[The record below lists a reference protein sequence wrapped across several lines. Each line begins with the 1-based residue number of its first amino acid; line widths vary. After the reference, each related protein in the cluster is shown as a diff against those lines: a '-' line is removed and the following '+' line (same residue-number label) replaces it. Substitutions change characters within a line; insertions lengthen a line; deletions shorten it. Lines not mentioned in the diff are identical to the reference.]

1 MSYVTYDCGG
11 PSLWTRP
18 IRRLQNVPVMDYHLC
33 ERCKPLVLC
42 TLHYNTWSARS
53 HLGNSLQLR
62 GDFNMCFTNNVDC
75 QFLTQ
80 DICPSTIKA
89 ILSKVILMYNLGLAS
104 LHSTWGVPHPW
115 NTGAPQYFQGSIALW
130 LHSYQSVNITNAA
143 SHWTAQMSCRLLLD
157 STDESWPF
165 IGQPRSGVALIST
178 DRVVASHW
186 TAQIRRGLDQHR
198 SSCGLPLVSTD
209 QAWPW
214 SAEIELWPPI
224 GQHRSGVAFV
234 STDRVVAS
242 HWTAQMSRDLPLV
255 STDTSHWT
263 AQIRRGL
270 RLVNKDQMRLPIGQL
285 YHMTWHKLK
294 RNLTV
299 PASFRLKT
307 FPGKFKPASW
317 NRCINLSSHL
327 HGQEKCFPCFFF
339 CLVSSGSK
347 CPESGGIQMTLHE
360 RHLIVVMAVCG
371 FH

>member
-1 MSYVTYDCGG
+1 MGG
-11 PSLWTRP
+11 TTPMEYWSTSVFPGVYCSL
-18 IRRLQNVPVMDYHLC
+18 
-33 ERCKPLVLC
+33 
-42 TLHYNTWSARS
+42 
-53 HLGNSLQLR
+53 
-62 GDFNMCFTNNVDC
+62 
-75 QFLTQ
+75 
-80 DICPSTIKA
+80 
-89 ILSKVILMYNLGLAS
+89 
-104 LHSTWGVPHPW
+104 
-115 NTGAPQYFQGSIALW
+115 IALI
-130 LHSYQSVNITNAA
+130 SVCQYYKR
-143 SHWTAQMSCRLLLD
+143 SLPLD
-157 STDESWPF
+157 STDELSPP
-165 IGQPRSGVALIST
+165 IGQHRW
-178 DRVVASHW
+178 VVAFHW

-198 SSCGLPLVSTD
+198 SSCGLPLDSPDQAWPWSAQIELWPPIGQHRSGVALISRDRVVASHWSAQIRRGLRQHRSSCGLPLDSTD

-242 HWTAQMSRDLPLV
+242 HWTAQMSRDLPLL